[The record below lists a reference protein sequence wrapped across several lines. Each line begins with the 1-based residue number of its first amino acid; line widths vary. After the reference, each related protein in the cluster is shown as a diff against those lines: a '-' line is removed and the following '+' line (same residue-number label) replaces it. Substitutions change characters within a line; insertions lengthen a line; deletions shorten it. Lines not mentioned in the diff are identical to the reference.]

1 MTSLLDVCVE
11 SSDGLVLRREVRIG
25 ETHDG
30 ETAFYGNDITVVDEN
45 GKDILYVHNRYGSEV
60 SINKNTGEIT
70 ILGKYATVTNGS
82 KSLYVYD
89 GETCID
95 PNHHSYPMSV
105 VVSNGK
111 TKDNTKTKANLNVTE
126 DENIISLDG
135 AVTVFKRGK
144 ANLSVI
150 DGNACIDMANSST
163 SLEGKS
169 IILKYGDYAE
179 VFTTDAK
186 VYIGNIKR
194 TISFS
199 GGNTDLKLGK
209 KKLFV
214 PNVKEADIDCI
225 NSAVYY
231 NGKEIC
237 CMSQLKELWELSGVT
252 E

>member
-11 SSDGLVLRREVRIG
+11 SSDGLALRREVRIG

-30 ETAFYGNDITVVDEN
+30 ETAFYGND
-45 GKDILYVHNRYGSEV
+45 
-60 SINKNTGEIT
+60 
-70 ILGKYATVTNGS
+70 
-82 KSLYVYD
+82 
-89 GETCID
+89 GETCIDPTTGEVIVFGSSYLAVGDKLGTVSAFNADFHANPGNGYSFKGDRID

-150 DGNACIDMANSST
+150 DRNTCI
-163 SLEGKS
+163 
-169 IILKYGDYAE
+169 
-179 VFTTDAK
+179 
-186 VYIGNIKR
+186 
-194 TISFS
+194 
-199 GGNTDLKLGK
+199 
-209 KKLFV
+209 
-214 PNVKEADIDCI
+214 
-225 NSAVYY
+225 SAVYY

-237 CMSQLKELWELSGVT
+237 RMSQLKELWELSGII

>member
-11 SSDGLVLRREVRIG
+11 SSDGLALRREVRIG

-30 ETAFYGNDITVVDEN
+30 ETAFYGND
-45 GKDILYVHNRYGSEV
+45 
-60 SINKNTGEIT
+60 
-70 ILGKYATVTNGS
+70 
-82 KSLYVYD
+82 
-89 GETCID
+89 GETCIDPTTGEVIVFGSSYLAVGDKLGTVSAFNADFHANPGNGYSFKGDRID

-179 VFTTDAK
+179 VFTADAK